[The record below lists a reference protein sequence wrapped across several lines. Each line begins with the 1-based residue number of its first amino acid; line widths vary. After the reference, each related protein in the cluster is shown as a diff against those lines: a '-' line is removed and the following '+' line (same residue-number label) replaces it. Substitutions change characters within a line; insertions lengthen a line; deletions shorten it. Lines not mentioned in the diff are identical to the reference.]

1 VLQSRQSDV
10 LTMSTWA
17 TIAYTPD
24 LYLWAD
30 SRVVGYDLS
39 SGAHTSEHDTGGIS
53 AIGASSFVACS
64 R

>member
-1 VLQSRQSDV
+1 
-10 LTMSTWA
+10 MSTWA
-17 TIAYTPD
+17 TIAYSPG

-39 SGAHTSEHDTGGIS
+39 SGAHTSDNDAGVF

-64 R
+64 Q